1 MKKLESP
8 KPVQGE
14 VAPSAPNS
22 FKFKIKAR
30 LNRWRRR
37 LWQWLFFRSIF
48 GERAT
53 DGRALPN
60 TRIAPSTCIVGEPG
74 LRLADH
80 VFIGQFNFI
89 DASAGLQIDEGVQI
103 TNFVSIVTHSSH
115 QSIRLLG
122 RLYVTHDEGK
132 TGPMP
137 GYIRAPIRIGA
148 YSFVGPHS
156 VIEAGSQ
163 IGRGAVICAYAQVRG
178 AVPAFAIMAGQPARQ
193 VGDVRIGD
201 AKLLARHPELAE
213 HYYAWA
219 GQLPDAPL

>member
-1 MKKLESP
+1 MKKRESQ
-8 KPVQGE
+8 KPVQGA
-14 VAPSAPNS
+14 VAANGI
-22 FKFKIKAR
+22 KAKIKAG

-48 GERAT
+48 GEQAT

-103 TNFVSIVTHSSH
+103 SNFVSIVSHSSH

-122 RLYVTHDEGK
+122 RRYVAHDEGI

-137 GYIRAPIRIGA
+137 GYIRAPIQIGA
-148 YSFVGPHS
+148 YSFIGPHS

-201 AKLLARHPELAE
+201 AKLLARYPELAE